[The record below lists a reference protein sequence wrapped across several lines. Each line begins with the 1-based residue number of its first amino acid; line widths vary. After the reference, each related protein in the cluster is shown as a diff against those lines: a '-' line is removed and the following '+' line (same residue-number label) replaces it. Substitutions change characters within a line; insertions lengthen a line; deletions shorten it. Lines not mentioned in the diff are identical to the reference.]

1 MSKGIPLQHQSN
13 ILLIGDSCTDVYDY
27 GTCDRISPEAP
38 VPVLKINST
47 ETLPGMA
54 LNVKKCLEALGNEV
68 VLHTNKEKI
77 IKNRFVCQK
86 TKQHILRV
94 DRGESKRIRPF
105 PVSRLKK
112 INFET
117 IDGVI
122 LSDYDKGYL
131 TYDVC
136 KAIVDFCRNK
146 CPIFVDSKKKNI
158 SCFEGCFIKVNQ
170 QEYKEIEKFP
180 NKCEMIVTLGADGA
194 MYSHKV
200 YPTKQTDVF
209 DVCGAGDTF
218 LSAFASHYPVSY
230 DEVKAVRFANRAS
243 SVAVGKFGNYSPK
256 LEEIL

>member
-1 MSKGIPLQHQSN
+1 MSKAIPLQHQSN

-38 VPVLKINST
+38 VPVLKINKT
-47 ETLPGMA
+47 ESLPGMA
-54 LNVKKCLEALGNEV
+54 LNVKKCLEALGNQV
-68 VLHTNKEKI
+68 TLHTNKEKI
-77 IKNRFVCQK
+77 VKNRFVCEK

-94 DRGESKRIRPF
+94 DRGEVRKIKSF
-105 PVSRLKK
+105 PLSRLKK

-117 IDGVI
+117 IDGVV
-122 LSDYDKGYL
+122 LSDYNKGYL

-146 CPIFVDSKKKNI
+146 CPIFVDTKKKNV

-170 QEYKEIEKFP
+170 QEFKEIEKFP
-180 NKCEMIVTLGADGA
+180 NKCEMIVTLGAEGA

-218 LSAFASHYPVSY
+218 LSAFASHYLVSY
-230 DEVKAVRFANRAS
+230 DESAAVRFANKAS
-243 SVAVGKFGNYSPK
+243 TVAVGRFGNYSPK